1 MRNRT
6 FLAEELDPFQKD
18 LQLSARS
25 PQEQLERTARAVR
38 VRAAEAGKIARE
50 NANKKKKDRS

>member
-6 FLAEELDPFQKD
+6 FLAEELDPSQKE

-38 VRAAEAGKIARE
+38 ARAAEAGKLARE
-50 NANKKKKDRS
+50 NAKKKKKERS